1 MTLGEA
7 VDKKVIYSENLAY
20 FMGRTWLFLKE
31 LGLAPEN
38 IRYRQH
44 MDTEM
49 AHYA

>member
-1 MTLGEA
+1 MTLREA